1 MPANVPIAAATA
13 IPNASRIR
21 LCSASSGTLPVDVR
35 CASLCQ
41 TVAGDGRSREGIAP
55 VADSSHHTPST
66 TPNAAT
72 LGQIR
77 RLARLTRD
85 NFVHLPL
92 QLVVDVRDRPGQQG
106 VVQSPRPRDPDPIL
120 P

>member
-21 LCSASSGTLPVDVR
+21 LCSASSGNLPVDVR

-41 TVAGDGRSREGIAP
+41 TVTGDGRSRAGIAP

-66 TPNAAT
+66 TPNATT
-72 LGQIR
+72 LGQVS
-77 RLARLTRD
+77 RLARLTRTT
-85 NFVHLPL
+85 FFHLPL
-92 QLVVDVRDRPGQQG
+92 KLALDFLDGPG
-106 VVQSPRPRDPDPIL
+106 
-120 P
+120 